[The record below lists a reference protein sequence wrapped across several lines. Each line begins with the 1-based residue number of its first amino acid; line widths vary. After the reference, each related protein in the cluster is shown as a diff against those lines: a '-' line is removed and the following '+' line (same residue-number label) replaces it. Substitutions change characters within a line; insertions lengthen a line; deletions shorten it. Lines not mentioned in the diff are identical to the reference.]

1 MIPMSPEWMKSITIN
16 VVVISLQGG
25 FRILISQENL
35 EFQNSTDC
43 LVIAEYERMIS
54 KLVFNEG

>member
-43 LVIAEYERMIS
+43 LIIAEYERMIS

>member
-1 MIPMSPEWMKSITIN
+1 MSPEWMKSITIN

-43 LVIAEYERMIS
+43 LIIAEYERMIS